1 MSAGTALGKGVGDPR
16 NLIAFLIAGFAGV
29 LNVIGLRSAEIGV
42 VLRNDS
48 VPVTVI
54 SILLFLAI
62 ATATVSVFVP
72 SNILTSV
79 LLIAAILFTSI
90 AAYGALTAETNSQ
103 KDAVAEIGDDLQV
116 TSSYDVLTISIAAS
130 KLSAQ
135 DWLGVSVFGV
145 PRRHGWN
152 IAALCGL
159 KASVNQANNTGL
171 GCRGDPC
178 YFFLYV
184 KNKSC
189 IQISSNVIAPDASG
203 GVQRTLK
210 VLVSPGSFKFA
221 HILAGVCM
229 PSTKPAGQCAPTGS
243 STRLDIAIPGPP

>member
-1 MSAGTALGKGVGDPR
+1 MSNGTAPGKGVGDIR

-54 SILLFLAI
+54 SIFLLLAI
-62 ATATVSVFVP
+62 ITATVSVFVS
-72 SNILTSV
+72 SNFWTSALLIVAIILTSV
-79 LLIAAILFTSI
+79 
-90 AAYGALTAETNSQ
+90 AAYGALRAETNSQ

-116 TSSYDVLTISIAAS
+116 TNSYDILTLSISAS

-152 IAALCGL
+152 IAALCAL
-159 KASVNQANNTGL
+159 KTSVSQAGNTGL

-184 KNKSC
+184 KSKSC

-203 GVQRTLK
+203 DVQRTLK
-210 VLVSPGSFKFA
+210 VLISPRHFKYA

-229 PSTKPAGQCAPTGS
+229 PSAKPAGQCAPTGS
-243 STRLDIAIPGPP
+243 STRLDVAIPGPH